1 MDFQGDG
8 DMLPI
13 EVTDWAPNPE
23 QLYWASELRHILTQT
38 LEAVRPP
45 LLGMLP
51 KLVQVLEGLQ
61 KGFLNRVLRIFPV
74 TRNALGDSEKF
85 AIVSVYELLESSDIP
100 ILAGMDEIQVGGRYR
115 PHFELCRVCRHNCSP
130 RFGEQPLCYSKWNRM
145 EMEGRFRCSAIWK
158 SGLIA
163 PRPCRSSSD
172 GPSSSRDTFP
182 PWRMCRRTFRPCPSL
197 WS

>member
-45 LLGMLP
+45 LLGILP

-74 TRNALGDSEKF
+74 TRND
-85 AIVSVYELLESSDIP
+85 
-100 ILAGMDEIQVGGRYR
+100 
-115 PHFELCRVCRHNCSP
+115 
-130 RFGEQPLCYSKWNRM
+130 
-145 EMEGRFRCSAIWK
+145 
-158 SGLIA
+158 
-163 PRPCRSSSD
+163 
-172 GPSSSRDTFP
+172 PSSTP
-182 PWRMCRRTFRPCPSL
+182 PAAPPRSYDRPGRQGVPSGNYRL
-197 WS
+197 P

>member
-45 LLGMLP
+45 LLGILP

-100 ILAGMDEIQVGGRYR
+100 ILAGMDEI
-115 PHFELCRVCRHNCSP
+115 
-130 RFGEQPLCYSKWNRM
+130 
-145 EMEGRFRCSAIWK
+145 
-158 SGLIA
+158 
-163 PRPCRSSSD
+163 
-172 GPSSSRDTFP
+172 
-182 PWRMCRRTFRPCPSL
+182 
-197 WS
+197 